1 MLKRLLLVGTRK
13 LHSKIN
19 GICETRLTIQKQAL
33 LTEHSANDIAPLHR
47 T

>member
-19 GICETRLTIQKQAL
+19 GMCETRLTIQKQAL